1 VSHQAKELYN
11 SLEILK
17 KAQQGTTCENYNIV
31 NNHQLKAPFRL
42 DHHNLLSMVT
52 EHNPKTD
59 IVLSSQGKVKNK
71 IVE

>member
-31 NNHQLKAPFRL
+31 NNHQLKAPS
-42 DHHNLLSMVT
+42 D
-52 EHNPKTD
+52 
-59 IVLSSQGKVKNK
+59 
-71 IVE
+71 